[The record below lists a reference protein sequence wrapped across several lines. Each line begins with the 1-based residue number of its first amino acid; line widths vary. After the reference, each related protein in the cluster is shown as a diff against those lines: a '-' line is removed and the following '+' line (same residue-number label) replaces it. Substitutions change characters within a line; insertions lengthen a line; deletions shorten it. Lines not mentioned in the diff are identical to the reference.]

1 MEQRTYTRREIMKGG
16 AAALVGASLALP
28 LVDRK
33 ASALTRGVAVGVYP
47 NGNGPLYGDFSEL
60 DAYIDLVGGVV
71 PGLVSVFSP
80 WVSEGSATYLYPHL
94 DDLLLFYDNYP
105 DSLLLWSWEPFG
117 VTLQQISNGAHDA
130 YIDEVARRIKAVRKR
145 VLIRFAHEMN
155 GHWSWPWLKQP
166 PKDYIAAWRQIV
178 ARFRNLGATNAEW
191 VWSPNIISYSAD
203 DFSPWYPGDAYV
215 DWTDLDAYNWGT
227 VHNNPWRT
235 FQEIFGDSIGV
246 ITALS
251 PRGIIIAETG
261 CHSRGLNGED
271 KGQWYTDMA
280 TTLKRKFPN
289 LLGLVNTHTI
299 FVLPEEDA
307 EWRVD
312 MPITALDNWRTLVK
326 DPQLRSPLRARATFG
341 DTTAPKVTAVTPQRG
356 ATGVSPSAN
365 VSATFSEAMKASTIN
380 ATTIKLFRKHADG
393 TESRVAATVT
403 YNRTGKKAVLNPNN
417 NLRLGATYKV
427 AVGTG
432 AKDLAGNALDQNRT
446 KKGNQGKTWKFPVR
460 KT

>member
-28 LVDRK
+28 LANRK
-33 ASALTRGVAVGVYP
+33 ASALTRGVTVGVYP

-60 DAYIDLVGGVV
+60 DAYIDLAGGVV

-80 WVSEGSATYLYPHL
+80 WVLEGSATYLYPHL
-94 DDLLLFYDNYP
+94 DDLILFYDNYP
-105 DSLLLWSWEPFG
+105 NSLLIWSWEPSG
-117 VTLQQISNGAHDA
+117 VTLQEISNGAHDA
-130 YIDEVARRIKAVRKR
+130 YIDEVARRIKAAGKR

-166 PKDYIAAWRQIV
+166 PKDYVAAWRHTV

-191 VWSPNIISYSAD
+191 LWSPNIISYSAD
-203 DFSPWYPGDAYV
+203 DFRPWYPGDAYV
-215 DWTDLDAYNWGT
+215 DWTGLDAYNWGT
-227 VHNNPWRT
+227 VHNNVWRS
-235 FQEIFGDSIGV
+235 FREIFEYSINV

-251 PRGIIIAETG
+251 PRGLIIAETG

-271 KGQWYTDMA
+271 KGQWYTNTA
-280 TTLKRKFPN
+280 AALKQNYPN

-299 FVLPEEDA
+299 SVLPEEDA

-326 DPQLRSPLRARATFG
+326 DPQLRTPLRARATFG
-341 DTTAPKVTAVTPQRG
+341 DLTAPKVRAVTPQDG

-365 VSATFSEAMKASTIN
+365 ISATFSEAMKASTIN
-380 ATTIKLFRKHADG
+380 ATTFKLFRLNADG
-393 TESRVAATVT
+393 TTSRVAAAVT

-417 NLRLGATYKV
+417 NLRLGATYK
-427 AVGTG
+427 ATIDTG
-432 AKDLAGNALDQNRT
+432 ARDLAGNALDQDRT
-446 KKGNQGKTWKFPVR
+446 KPGDQTRNWKFTVKR
-460 KT
+460 T